1 MDFRSQDDTRE
12 SDNIRVELQPYLQ
25 SQYSSSTT
33 IYQLLD
39 DFRANIIP
47 TKDILVFYD
56 NIFNIATASGVGLD
70 IWGERIVM
78 KRTITD
84 PATNVKYT
92 LGDDD
97 YRSLLYYKAL
107 ANITDASLA
116 TLNYMLNKLFPDL
129 NGVVFN
135 VIQEKQYP
143 DGTYYNSYPMHVR
156 FIFSIYLTDVQLAVF
171 RIGANLIVGAGVG
184 WSLAMVDTDNTF
196 GFNGSELQSFNN
208 GVFDPYPDING

>member
-84 PATNVKYT
+84 PTTNVKYT